1 MGAFLFTVGLGL
13 LVCVLGVLN
22 MMGNISTIHR
32 YHRAKVSEENR
43 KPFGRLVG
51 LGTLIIGVALMIYG
65 TLLLIA
71 DKAGV
76 DLLVIFGNAILILGI
91 VAGAA
96 ISFYAMK
103 KYNGS
108 IF

>member
-1 MGAFLFTVGLGL
+1 MGAFLFTAGLGVI
-13 LVCVLGVLN
+13 VCVLGVLN
-22 MMGNISTIHR
+22 MMGYINTLHR
-32 YHRAKVSEENR
+32 YHRENVSEENR

-51 LGTLIIGVALMIYG
+51 IGTIIIGAALIIYSI
-65 TLLLIA
+65 LLLIA
-71 DKAGV
+71 EKAAI
-76 DLLVIFGNAILILGI
+76 DLLVIFGNVELIIGI